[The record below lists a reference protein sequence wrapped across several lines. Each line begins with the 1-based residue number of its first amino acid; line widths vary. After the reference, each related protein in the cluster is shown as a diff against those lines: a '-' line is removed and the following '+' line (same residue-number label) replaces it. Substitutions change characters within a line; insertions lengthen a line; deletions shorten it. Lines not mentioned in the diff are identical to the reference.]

1 MSLEQENKA
10 LKRANAALRAALER
24 ASNGLAWYRAEFP
37 DADSPAD
44 DEMQAEIDAALA
56 TDAGK
61 DFVPRDEYEQ
71 MRANRDALFELAET
85 AGKERDAARAG
96 VREKLMRVAK
106 EAYDAGVTDG
116 FSGCPSPT
124 AQSDLDAIVD
134 AEMQR

>member
-1 MSLEQENKA
+1 MSLEQENEA
-10 LKRANAALRAALER
+10 LRRANAALREALER

-85 AGKERDAARAG
+85 AGKERDAARSG
-96 VREKLMRVAK
+96 LKK
-106 EAYDAGVTDG
+106 VT
-116 FSGCPSPT
+116 P
-124 AQSDLDAIVD
+124 
-134 AEMQR
+134 